1 MTGPKLLI
9 SATTA
14 IRQPSKPMVPF
25 LGKARR
31 QRQHAGVQQQ
41 NDAAGDSLGRAAR
54 QL

>member
-14 IRQPSKPMVPF
+14 IRQPSADGAA
-25 LGKARR
+25 LGSARR